1 MKLYKL
7 SPTGVWWVM
16 VSIMVM
22 TTLDV
27 AADAVAGR
35 FTLLTVFDVGL
46 FIYAALHVW
55 KYRKSL

>member
-1 MKLYKL
+1 
-7 SPTGVWWVM
+7 M

-55 KYRKSL
+55 KYRKSLTTQDNQVIDS